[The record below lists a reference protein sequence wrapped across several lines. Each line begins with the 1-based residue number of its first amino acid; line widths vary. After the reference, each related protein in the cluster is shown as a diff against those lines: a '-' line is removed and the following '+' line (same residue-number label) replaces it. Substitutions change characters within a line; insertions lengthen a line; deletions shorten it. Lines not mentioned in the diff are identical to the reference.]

1 MGSGPT
7 LMIGD
12 VMGSATAVGFV
23 MALFLAVVFITDGGG
38 SFHPG
43 PAECGGSI
51 GLFVGGAPVAKY
63 HYHQHFRRFIT
74 ISKGFWDSPA
84 LG

>member
-1 MGSGPT
+1 
-7 LMIGD
+7 MIGD

-63 HYHQHFRRFIT
+63 RYHQHVLHLHP
-74 ISKGFWDSPA
+74 ISSR
-84 LG
+84 

>member
-1 MGSGPT
+1 
-7 LMIGD
+7 MIGD

-51 GLFVGGAPVAKY
+51 GFVGGAPLVKY
-63 HYHQHFRRFIT
+63 EAYVLKYFRTSIKKCSVVSSF
-74 ISKGFWDSPA
+74 F
-84 LG
+84 